1 MTSLLEKLYKTILFD
16 KKIKKIKIQKRIKNM
31 TKELFDKAKDLLE
44 TIEVKNKEADILE
57 KRAERFAAYI
67 DWMDG
72 RRQPIKANGKTYRK
86 VEIKFNMSAR
96 PTEVSVDDLFDL
108 VEENKKEFVD
118 FLQKCQKN
126 YLKKTKEN
134 KSQVEKLWQEF
145 DSLKDENCK
154 EAESA

>member
-1 MTSLLEKLYKTILFD
+1 MISLLEKLYKTILFD
-16 KKIKKIKIQKRIKNM
+16 KKIKKFKIQKKDKNM

-44 TIEVKNKEADILE
+44 AIEMKNKEVGILE

-72 RRQPIKANGKTYRK
+72 RHQPIKANGKTYRK
-86 VEIKFNMSAR
+86 VEIKFNMSVR

-118 FLQKCQKN
+118 FLQKCQKS

>member
-1 MTSLLEKLYKTILFD
+1 
-16 KKIKKIKIQKRIKNM
+16 M

-44 TIEVKNKEADILE
+44 TIEVKNKEVSILE
-57 KRAERFAAYI
+57 KRTERFAAYI

-72 RRQPIKANGKTYRK
+72 RHQPIKANGKTYRK
-86 VEIKFNMSAR
+86 VEIKFNMSTR

-145 DSLKDENCK
+145 NSLKDEDCK
-154 EAESA
+154 EVKSA

>member
-1 MTSLLEKLYKTILFD
+1 
-16 KKIKKIKIQKRIKNM
+16 M

-72 RRQPIKANGKTYRK
+72 RHQPIKANGKTYRK
-86 VEIKFNMSAR
+86 VEIKFNMSVR

-145 DSLKDENCK
+145 NSLKDEDCK
-154 EAESA
+154 EVKSA